1 MSRNP
6 QRTLVPG
13 SSAEAIC
20 AATDAEQ
27 GLALLQALDDEMALA
42 DVARNAKLWEVRLA
56 AVQRVTDSALL
67 ERIAEATKHRD
78 DRVYRYSY
86 ELLRTRRRDLARAAL
101 AAQLAAGFRG
111 LIESP
116 PESRALAAGQ
126 LRELEKALAELRA
139 EGAVQQEVTDL
150 AAAAHERVHADV
162 QALRELGAA
171 AALAEALRAEIES
184 AGAPADVAGFRERLA
199 GLSGERPAW
208 LAGHPTAVAFASS
221 LERAREKLGEIA
233 PPPAPA
239 PKSENKKQGSKAAG
253 PLRDAHRAAHW
264 TEIRGLLG
272 KLEEYLSAGRL
283 ADAQEIEKQI
293 AGRAAAAPLPAG
305 LERQLK
311 RHLAQLA
318 QMRGW
323 AKWGDD
329 QGREQLIEAAEALLA
344 TQGKEQAQRDEQRD
358 VEALA
363 ASVRTLRDDWK
374 KRDATRPASKT
385 QWERFDAILTRA
397 FKPVLDFRAK
407 RAAEEKAAAKARAA
421 LCDELGA
428 WLASPQAAA
437 APFKEIEAKRSDLGR
452 RVRAL
457 AFPGPQAERAL
468 RKRLEKIFKALDQ
481 RLDAL
486 RSTETR
492 RREALIAEAESLK
505 DAPMG
510 NAIQSAI
517 ELQKRWQET
526 AGVQLGRKDD
536 QALWGRFRAAT
547 GEVFARRDEQRS
559 RHDEERARRDTER
572 RARDAERKA
581 RNDRRETEARVVQQK
596 QETHR
601 GRFERLAA
609 RSALIERLEAAA
621 AAGGVP
627 EQLSAEVA
635 GAWKALPPLGM
646 DGEKALQARL
656 AAAPQATSAA
666 LEKGRT
672 ERESLLLDL
681 EVALGVPS
689 PESVAAQRRE
699 RQLKALQ
706 ERFKSRGAAG
716 AETPEASVV
725 RWYSI
730 AASAD
735 ATQAG
740 RMTAVVRALLLQKR

>member
-1 MSRNP
+1 MKNIEGMAGEPASTRI
-6 QRTLVPG
+6 VV

-20 AATDAEQ
+20 AATDPEQ
-27 GLALLQALDDEMALA
+27 GLAMLQALDDETAIA

-86 ELLRTRRRDLARAAL
+86 DLLRMRRRDLARAAL

-111 LIESP
+111 LIEAP
-116 PESRALAAGQ
+116 PESRSLAAGQ
-126 LRELEKALAELRA
+126 LRDLDKALAELRA
-139 EGAVQQEVTDL
+139 EGAVQQEVIDL
-150 AAAAHERVHADV
+150 AVAAHERVHADV

-184 AGAPADVAGFRERLA
+184 AGTQANVAAFRERLA

-208 LAGHPTAVAFASS
+208 LAGHPTAAALASS
-221 LERAREKLGEIA
+221 LEHARGKLDEIA

-239 PKSENKKQGSKAAG
+239 PKSEKKKEEGK
-253 PLRDAHRAAHW
+253 PFRDAHWA
-264 TEIRGLLG
+264 EIRGLLG
-272 KLEEYLSAGRL
+272 RLEAELSAGRL

-293 AGRAAAAPLPAG
+293 AARAASAPLPAG

-311 RHLAQLA
+311 RNLAQLA
-318 QMRGW
+318 QMRDW

-329 QGREQLIEAAEALLA
+329 QGREQLIELAEALP
-344 TQGKEQAQRDEQRD
+344 TRPQQPD

-397 FKPVLDFRAK
+397 FKPVLEFRAK
-407 RAAEEKAAAKARAA
+407 RAAEEKAAEKARAA
-421 LCDELGA
+421 LCDEIDA
-428 WLASPQAAA
+428 WLASRQAEA
-437 APFKEIEAKRSDLGR
+437 APFKEVEAKRSDLGR

-457 AFPGPQAERAL
+457 PFPGPQAERAL
-468 RKRLEKIFKALDQ
+468 RKRLEKIFKALDT
-481 RLDAL
+481 RLNAA
-486 RSTETR
+486 RGTETR
-492 RREALIAEAESLK
+492 RREELIAKAESLK
-505 DAPMG
+505 DAPVG
-510 NAIQSAI
+510 DAIKSAI
-517 ELQKRWQET
+517 ALQKRWQET
-526 AGVQLGRKDD
+526 GGVHLARKDD
-536 QALWGRFRAAT
+536 QALWARFHAAT
-547 GEVFARRDEQRS
+547 SAVFARRDEQRS
-559 RHDEERARRDTER
+559 KQNEEHARRDAER
-572 RARDAERKA
+572 MARDAERKA
-581 RNDRRETEARVVQQK
+581 RDDRRETERRVVQQK
-596 QETHR
+596 HEMHR

-609 RSALIERLEAAA
+609 RAAVIERLEAAA

-627 EQLSAEVA
+627 DGLAAEVA
-635 GAWKALPPLGM
+635 GAWAALPPLGM
-646 DGEKALQARL
+646 DGEKALQARF
-656 AAAPQATSAA
+656 AAAPQATAA
-666 LEKGRT
+666 QLERGRA

-681 EVALGVPS
+681 EVALDIPS

-706 ERFKSRGAAG
+706 ERFKSRSAAP
-716 AETPEASVV
+716 AETPEATVA

-730 AASAD
+730 AAPAD
-735 ATQAG
+735 AAQAE
-740 RMTAVVRALLLQKR
+740 RMAAAVRALLLEKR